1 MGAARGILVFL
12 VVALT
17 IPFMTTSVASADSFT
32 KIFLDYQRT
41 GRVDGCKYSAK
52 ELAAAQRE
60 VPNDIEQYAPD
71 FPAALEAAAE
81 QRASGQC
88 RKSKSTAVAPPVAGT
103 PTPPPTPPP
112 STGGTRVPPTVAP
125 TAPPPPPNAAAPQ
138 PTPDPTVAPAAA
150 DKAIQTA
157 ATDARDGGAS
167 GLPAPLVVLAIA
179 GGLLALVAAGWGTA
193 RWWAWEP
200 RWLVRVRHAGAEAG
214 WRVGSLWGEFSDW
227 VRLGR

>member
-1 MGAARGILVFL
+1 MGVVRGILAVL
-12 VVALT
+12 IVALA
-17 IPFMTTSVASADSFT
+17 IPFMTASVASADSFT

-88 RKSKSTAVAPPVAGT
+88 RKGQSTAAPPVAGT
-103 PTPPPTPPP
+103 PTPPPTPP
-112 STGGTRVPPTVAP
+112 
-125 TAPPPPPNAAAPQ
+125 TAPGATPTPQPAAPVPASPPNAAAPQ
-138 PTPDPTVAPAAA
+138 PTPDPTMAPAAA
-150 DKAIQTA
+150 DKAIETA
-157 ATDARDGGAS
+157 ARDARGGGAS
-167 GLPAPLVVLAIA
+167 GTPAPLVVLAIVC
-179 GGLLALVAAGWGTA
+179 GLLALIAGGWGAA

-200 RWLVRVRHAGAEAG
+200 RWLARARHAGAEAG
-214 WRVGSLWGEFSDW
+214 WRAGGLWGEFSDW